1 MCRNTQIYGVICEFN
16 PFHNGHRHL
25 LRQIHAAGGTVVAVM
40 SGALVQR
47 GEPAVVGKH
56 ARVRSALACGADLVV
71 ELPAVWACA
80 GAESFAAGGVSVLNG
95 LGCVDALA
103 YGCEHCDAALH
114 RRLAETL
121 ISAEFSAVLHDRW
134 RDGRTFAAARQD
146 AVASILGADAAALLR
161 CPNDTL
167 AVEYHKALRRT
178 GSAMQPFPVQRIGS
192 AHDGAPD
199 GGFASASAIRAML
212 AAGASPADYMPAESL
227 CPVLDAWTAQ
237 GGVPSLER
245 LARAVL
251 LRLRTADPAERAALP
266 EVSEGLEHRLIAAAR
281 TAHTVAELYDACK
294 SKRYT
299 HARIRRIVLA
309 LLLGCTA
316 ADRAQP
322 VPYVRVLGLRDGG
335 RAVLR
340 RAQETARLPI
350 VTRPSQIASLSDTA
364 RRTFALERAATDLW
378 SLSCPIIQPPS
389 TDYTQKIIYTP

>member
-1 MCRNTQIYGVICEFN
+1 M
-16 PFHNGHRHL
+16 
-25 LRQIHAAGGTVVAVM
+25 
-40 SGALVQR
+40 
-47 GEPAVVGKH
+47 
-56 ARVRSALACGADLVV
+56 
-71 ELPAVWACA
+71 
-80 GAESFAAGGVSVLNG
+80 
-95 LGCVDALA
+95 
-103 YGCEHCDAALH
+103 
-114 RRLAETL
+114 
-121 ISAEFSAVLHDRW
+121 
-134 RDGRTFAAARQD
+134 
-146 AVASILGADAAALLR
+146 
-161 CPNDTL
+161 
-167 AVEYHKALRRT
+167 
-178 GSAMQPFPVQRIGS
+178 
-192 AHDGAPD
+192 
-199 GGFASASAIRAML
+199 
-212 AAGASPADYMPAESL
+212 
-227 CPVLDAWTAQ
+227 
-237 GGVPSLER
+237 
-245 LARAVL
+245 
-251 LRLRTADPAERAALP
+251 
-266 EVSEGLEHRLIAAAR
+266 SEGLEHRLIAAAR